1 MATGMDA
8 FGPVGE
14 FTVADLERMPDDGLR
29 YELLDGTLLV
39 SRAPGVWHQEVAF
52 ALARALHAS
61 CPPDLHVVLAPFEWR
76 GSHRTALQPD
86 VLVARRGDL
95 LAVDGGRY
103 LEAPPVLAVEVLSPS
118 TRRIDRLSKLSAYE
132 EAGVASYWLIDPDP
146 EVPSLHA
153 LDLVDGH
160 YVEVGCP
167 SGAHIWQAQW
177 PFPVDSV
184 PRILWQVCAAKATS
198 HDRVLGAGNDT
209 GC

>member
-8 FGPVGE
+8 FGPAGE

-39 SRAPGVWHQEVAF
+39 SPAPGVWHQEVTF
-52 ALARALHAS
+52 ALARALHAA
-61 CPPDLHVVLAPFEWR
+61 CPPDLHVVIAPFEWR
-76 GSHRTALQPD
+76 GSQRTALQPD

-103 LEAPPVLAVEVLSPS
+103 LAAPPVLAVEVLSPS

-132 EAGVASYWLIDPDP
+132 EAGVASYWLVDPNPDT
-146 EVPSLHA
+146 PSLHA
-153 LDLVDGH
+153 LELVDGR

-167 SGAHIWQAQW
+167 SRNGGWRAQR
-177 PFPVDSV
+177 PFPVD
-184 PRILWQVCAAKATS
+184 VCPA
-198 HDRVLGAGNDT
+198 DLVAGLKRSL
-209 GC
+209 

>member
-1 MATGMDA
+1 MTTARGHDGGMATGMDA

-14 FTVADLERMPDDGLR
+14 FTVSDLERMPDDGLR

-39 SRAPGVWHQEVAF
+39 SPAPGLWHQEVAF
-52 ALARALHAS
+52 ALARALHAE

-76 GSHRTALQPD
+76 GSHRIALQPD

-132 EAGVASYWLIDPDP
+132 EAGVASYWLVDPDP
-146 EVPSLHA
+146 DTPSLHV
-153 LDLVDGH
+153 LELEDGR

-167 SGAHIWQAQW
+167 SGAQAWHAQR
-177 PFPVDSV
+177 PFSV
-184 PRILWQVCAAKATS
+184 TVVPAELV
-198 HDRVLGAGNDT
+198 AGLHR
-209 GC
+209 G

>member
-8 FGPVGE
+8 FGPAGE

-39 SRAPGVWHQEVAF
+39 SPAPGVWHQEVAF
-52 ALARALHAS
+52 ALARALHAA
-61 CPPDLHVVLAPFEWR
+61 CPPGLHVVIAPFEWR
-76 GSHRTALQPD
+76 DGQRTALQPD

-95 LAVDGGRY
+95 LAVDGGKY
-103 LEAPPVLAVEVLSPS
+103 LAAPPVLAVEVLSPS

-132 EAGVASYWLIDPDP
+132 EAGVASYWLVDPDP

-160 YVEVGCP
+160 YAEVGCP
-167 SGAHIWQAQW
+167 SAAQVWQAQR
-177 PFPVDSV
+177 PFPVDICPADLV
-184 PRILWQVCAAKATS
+184 
-198 HDRVLGAGNDT
+198 AGLRR
-209 GC
+209 

>member
-8 FGPVGE
+8 FGPAGE

-39 SRAPGVWHQEVAF
+39 SPAPGVWHQEVAGTLYRLLYE
-52 ALARALHAS
+52 A
-61 CPPDLHVVLAPFEWR
+61 CPPDLHVVIAPFEWR
-76 GSHRTALQPD
+76 DSQRTALQPD

-95 LAVDGGRY
+95 LAVDGGKY
-103 LEAPPVLAVEVLSPS
+103 LAATPVLAVEVLSPS

-132 EAGVASYWLIDPDP
+132 EAGVASYWLVDPDP

-153 LDLVDGH
+153 SDLADGH

-167 SGAHIWQAQW
+167 SSAQVWQARW
-177 PFPVDSV
+177 PFPVDICPADLV
-184 PRILWQVCAAKATS
+184 
-198 HDRVLGAGNDT
+198 AGLRR
-209 GC
+209 